1 MSKIAD
7 LLINTATKMQPDYG
21 GKLLPGMKS
30 IVVIKLHCDKLSQQ
44 AVSIEESKVDHI
56 KQEKIK
62 IKKSKNQ
69 RKRRR
74 RGL

>member
-1 MSKIAD
+1 MGE
-7 LLINTATKMQPDYG
+7 NF
-21 GKLLPGMKS
+21 LPGMKS

-44 AVSIEESKVDHI
+44 AISIEKSKVDHI

>member
-1 MSKIAD
+1 MGE
-7 LLINTATKMQPDYG
+7 NF
-21 GKLLPGMKS
+21 LPGMKS

-62 IKKSKNQ
+62 IKKSK
-69 RKRRR
+69 KTKEKEEEE
-74 RGL
+74 GCDKLK